1 MLVATYEYP
10 YGKVEIWDDGF
21 AGLTQEQLIER
32 QKQVMQISNR
42 ILDAAELRRV
52 REQQKKPTTLAA
64 PFQRPPHRQKSI
76 TQTEPEGG

>member
-52 REQQKKPTTLAA
+52 REQQKKPT
-64 PFQRPPHRQKSI
+64 
-76 TQTEPEGG
+76 

>member
-21 AGLTQEQLIER
+21 AELTQEQLIER

-52 REQQKKPTTLAA
+52 REQQKKPT
-64 PFQRPPHRQKSI
+64 
-76 TQTEPEGG
+76 